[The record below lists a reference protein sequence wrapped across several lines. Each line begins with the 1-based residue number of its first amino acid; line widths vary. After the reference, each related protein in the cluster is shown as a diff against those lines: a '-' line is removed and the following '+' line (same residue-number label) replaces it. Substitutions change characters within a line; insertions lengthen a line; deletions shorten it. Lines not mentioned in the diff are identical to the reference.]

1 MGTEFSGVARHECL
15 IVKIF
20 QLTSFRSKL
29 LTLAISAIPT
39 KITAARVLKL
49 AGAFGAFAY
58 HRRHDRAGD
67 LSSARALLFAEGSC
81 RIRMAFQA
89 PVGDHDAFRH
99 GLFG

>member
-29 LTLAISAIPT
+29 LTLAISPIPT

-49 AGAFGAFAY
+49 AGAFGPFAY
-58 HRRHDRAGD
+58 HRRHDRPGD
-67 LSSARALLFAEGSC
+67 LSSARPLLFPQASC
-81 RIRMAFQA
+81 PIQIPCQPPAADTLSCTRA
-89 PVGDHDAFRH
+89 
-99 GLFG
+99 